1 MKVLKH
7 QIWHIL
13 SLSLLLTVLWYAVK
27 LDTLIITGQWKDIS
41 TRFWFLFAIAIP
53 ILHQVYVLIFW
64 RLELHHKSI
73 SRSFGPA
80 GFKLF
85 KFGFLI
91 LFISRL
97 ISIIFLSI
105 SNKHTLTID
114 DNIVIVVSVI
124 FALLCIY
131 LFYSVRTYFGMDRAM
146 GIDHFDPDKYKH
158 VPFIKKGIF
167 KYSSNAMYVFG
178 FLILWIPALLF
189 KSKAALLVA
198 AFNHIYIWVHYY
210 FTELPDI
217 KFIYREKT

>member
-7 QIWHIL
+7 QIWHLL
-13 SLSLLLTVLWYAVK
+13 SLSLLLIALWYVTH
-27 LDTLIITGQWKDIS
+27 LDTSIVTGQWKSIS
-41 TRFWFLFAIAIP
+41 TRFWLLIAIAIP

-64 RLELHHKSI
+64 RLELHYQRI
-73 SRSFGPA
+73 SKSFGPT

-85 KFGFLI
+85 KLGFLI
-91 LFISRL
+91 LFVSRL
-97 ISIIFLSI
+97 ISIILLAI
-105 SNKHTLTID
+105 SNKHTLD
-114 DNIVIVVSVI
+114 LNNSIVIIVSVI
-124 FALLCIY
+124 FGMLCIY
-131 LFYSVRTYFGMDRAM
+131 LLYSVRIYFGMDRAM
-146 GIDHFDPDKYKH
+146 GIDHFEPVKYRN

-198 AFNHIYIWVHYY
+198 VFNHIYIWVHYY

-217 KFIYREKT
+217 KFIYKTKT